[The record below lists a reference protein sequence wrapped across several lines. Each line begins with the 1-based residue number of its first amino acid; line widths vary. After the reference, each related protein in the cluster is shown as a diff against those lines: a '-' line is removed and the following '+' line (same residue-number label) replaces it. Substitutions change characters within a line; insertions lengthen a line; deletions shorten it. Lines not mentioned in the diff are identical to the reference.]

1 MVINGR
7 RTSLQIFTLSSLS
20 SRDVGNTGV
29 QRQWQIGRR
38 ERSCS
43 RVEIEVQ
50 DYVDHRNR

>member
-20 SRDVGNTGV
+20 SRDAGNTVV
-29 QRQWQIGRR
+29 QRQWHIGRR